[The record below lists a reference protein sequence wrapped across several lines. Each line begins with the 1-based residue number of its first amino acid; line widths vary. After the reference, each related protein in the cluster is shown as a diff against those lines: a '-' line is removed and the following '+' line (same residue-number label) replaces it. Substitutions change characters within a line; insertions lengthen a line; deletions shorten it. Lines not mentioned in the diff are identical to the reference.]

1 MEARTNDVTEEMRN
15 TFVDLLLLSDY
26 AKIPALWNH
35 GFYQRI
41 IAAAVNAWNKH
52 SGGGS
57 RAVELS
63 DSLPSEI
70 TVAELDRIVRRLHEE
85 TDVDV
90 TDLGLDGDGMVADFL
105 HRVTRLWLEYAD
117 RKGKVGAP
125 EEKVEGIPDHS
136 ERESEKVF
144 AGLGEAL
151 HRQWANKLSR
161 SDLQKILSDV
171 HMAVKIEYGYWDE
184 PLMND
189 PRVMNAIATAY
200 AIYVKTHIIGPRRAE
215 MESLLAKGG
224 DAKKETVEA
233 ALKGMKE
240 KVERD
245 MAEAVMNPKPETVAK
260 GVEAAKEHRELDV
273 DAKSVPPKPSE
284 ELLRNIADITR
295 RYVKSRED
303 EKWLRYLHTTQWP
316 RKDDAPEPRPAS
328 ASVRM
333 NKWTPTTNLMML
345 RRMGKLLEELGEL
358 SSVASRCIIQGI
370 DEVDPG
376 SGKVNRDR
384 LTEEIADVYAQL
396 NVTIEKLN
404 LNKDLILG
412 RVARKEGQ
420 MAEWEA
426 LFD

>member
-1 MEARTNDVTEEMRN
+1 
-15 TFVDLLLLSDY
+15 
-26 AKIPALWNH
+26 
-35 GFYQRI
+35 
-41 IAAAVNAWNKH
+41 
-52 SGGGS
+52 
-57 RAVELS
+57 
-63 DSLPSEI
+63 
-70 TVAELDRIVRRLHEE
+70 
-85 TDVDV
+85 
-90 TDLGLDGDGMVADFL
+90 
-105 HRVTRLWLEYAD
+105 
-117 RKGKVGAP
+117 
-125 EEKVEGIPDHS
+125 
-136 ERESEKVF
+136 
-144 AGLGEAL
+144 
-151 HRQWANKLSR
+151 
-161 SDLQKILSDV
+161 
-171 HMAVKIEYGYWDE
+171 
-184 PLMND
+184 
-189 PRVMNAIATAY
+189 
-200 AIYVKTHIIGPRRAE
+200 
-215 MESLLAKGG
+215 
-224 DAKKETVEA
+224 
-233 ALKGMKE
+233 
-240 KVERD
+240 